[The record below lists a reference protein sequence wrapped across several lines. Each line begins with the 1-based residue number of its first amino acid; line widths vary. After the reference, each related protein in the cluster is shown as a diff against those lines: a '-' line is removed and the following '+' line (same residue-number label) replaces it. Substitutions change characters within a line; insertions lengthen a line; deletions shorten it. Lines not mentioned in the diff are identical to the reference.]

1 MKLFNIKLIIT
12 SILIMN
18 IHADETLDSYQIELL
33 IFKHNNDSESEVFTE
48 QFIKPEGEHI
58 GFRDVDLYMNKGSFD
73 IKETNNFFQQ
83 LLSNITINKKKPT
96 ETQSPKIRTNPR
108 KWFRKSDNLE
118 KLKKFK
124 SKLES
129 SGDFIFLDSMSWQ
142 QNIPYKDESKYLTFN
157 NEDYGFYL
165 NLYRNRYLHADLKS
179 YLGFFDKKN
188 NNLDLNTDKYIE
200 ELDAK
205 AFSESNINDTD
216 LDLDIN
222 LSLNKNNEFVEIT
235 STLNRKN
242 NSEVISQKKPE
253 ALIYFIDEDRR
264 LFNEEIHYFDHPM
277 FGVLISISKIN

>member
-12 SILIMN
+12 SILIIN

-33 IFKHNNDSESEVFTE
+33 IFKHNNNNESEVFTD

-73 IKETNNFFQQ
+73 IKQTNNFFQQ
-83 LLSNITINKKKPT
+83 LLSNISINKKKSI
-96 ETQSPKIRTNPR
+96 ETKSPRITTNPR

-124 SKLES
+124 SKLET

-157 NEDYGFYL
+157 NGDYGFYL

-179 YLGFFDKKN
+179 YLGFVDKKN

-205 AFSESNINDTD
+205 TFSESNNNDI
-216 LDLDIN
+216 DLDIN

-235 STLNRKN
+235 STPNRKQ
-242 NSEVISQKKPE
+242 NSETISQNKSE

>member
-12 SILIMN
+12 SILIIN

-33 IFKHNNDSESEVFTE
+33 IFKHNNNNESEVFTD

-73 IKETNNFFQQ
+73 IKQTNNFFQQ
-83 LLSNITINKKKPT
+83 LLSNISIDKKKSI
-96 ETQSPKIRTNPR
+96 ETQSPRIKTNPR

-124 SKLES
+124 SKLET

-157 NEDYGFYL
+157 NGDYGFYL

-179 YLGFFDKKN
+179 YLGFVDKKN

-205 AFSESNINDTD
+205 TFFESNNNDI
-216 LDLDIN
+216 DLDIN

-235 STLNRKN
+235 STPNRKQ
-242 NSEVISQKKPE
+242 NSETISQNKSE

>member
-33 IFKHNNDSESEVFTE
+33 IFKHNNNNESEVFTD

-73 IKETNNFFQQ
+73 IKQTNNFFQQ
-83 LLSNITINKKKPT
+83 LLSNISINKKKSI
-96 ETQSPKIRTNPR
+96 ETKSPRITTNPR

-124 SKLES
+124 SKLET

-157 NEDYGFYL
+157 NGDYGFYL

-179 YLGFFDKKN
+179 YLGFVDKKN

-205 AFSESNINDTD
+205 TFSESNNNDI
-216 LDLDIN
+216 DLDIN

-235 STLNRKN
+235 STPNRKQ
-242 NSEVISQKKPE
+242 NSETISQNKSE

>member
-12 SILIMN
+12 SILIIN

-33 IFKHNNDSESEVFTE
+33 IFKHNNNNESEVFTD
-48 QFIKPEGEHI
+48 QFIKPQGEHI

-73 IKETNNFFQQ
+73 IKQTNNFFQQ
-83 LLSNITINKKKPT
+83 LLSNISIDKKKPI
-96 ETQSPKIRTNPR
+96 ETQSPRIKTNPR

-124 SKLES
+124 SKLEA

-157 NEDYGFYL
+157 NGDYGFYL

-179 YLGFFDKKN
+179 YLGFVDKKN

-200 ELDAK
+200 ELAAK
-205 AFSESNINDTD
+205 TFSKSNINDI
-216 LDLDIN
+216 DLDIN

-235 STLNRKN
+235 STPNRKQ
-242 NSEVISQKKPE
+242 NSETISQNKSE

>member
-1 MKLFNIKLIIT
+1 MKLFNIKLVLT

-33 IFKHNNDSESEVFTE
+33 IFKHINNNESEVFTD

-73 IKETNNFFQQ
+73 IKQTNNFFQQ
-83 LLSNITINKKKPT
+83 LLSNISINKKKSI
-96 ETQSPKIRTNPR
+96 ETKSPRTTTNPR

-124 SKLES
+124 SKLET

-179 YLGFFDKKN
+179 YLGFLDKKN
-188 NNLDLNTDKYIE
+188 INLNFNTDKYIE

-205 AFSESNINDTD
+205 AFSESKINDID
-216 LDLDIN
+216 LNIN

-235 STLNRKN
+235 STPNRKQ
-242 NSEVISQKKPE
+242 NSETISQNKSE

>member
-12 SILIMN
+12 SILIIN

-33 IFKHNNDSESEVFTE
+33 IFKHNNNNESEVFTD
-48 QFIKPEGEHI
+48 QFIKPQGEHI
-58 GFRDVDLYMNKGSFD
+58 GFKDVDLYMNKGSFD
-73 IKETNNFFQQ
+73 IKQTNNFFQQ
-83 LLSNITINKKKPT
+83 LLSNISINKKKSI
-96 ETQSPKIRTNPR
+96 ETKSPRITTNPR

-124 SKLES
+124 SKLET

-157 NEDYGFYL
+157 NGDYGFYL

-179 YLGFFDKKN
+179 YLGFVDKKN

-200 ELDAK
+200 ELAAK
-205 AFSESNINDTD
+205 TFSESNNNDIN
-216 LDLDIN
+216 LDIN

-235 STLNRKN
+235 STPNRKQ
-242 NSEVISQKKPE
+242 NSETISQNKSE

>member
-12 SILIMN
+12 SILIIN

-33 IFKHNNDSESEVFTE
+33 IFKHNNNNESEVFTD
-48 QFIKPEGEHI
+48 QFIKPQGEHI

-73 IKETNNFFQQ
+73 IKQTNNFFQQ
-83 LLSNITINKKKPT
+83 LLSNISIDKKKPI
-96 ETQSPKIRTNPR
+96 ETQSPRIKTNPR

-124 SKLES
+124 SKLEA

-157 NEDYGFYL
+157 NGDYGFYL

-179 YLGFFDKKN
+179 YLGFVDKKN

-200 ELDAK
+200 ELAAK
-205 AFSESNINDTD
+205 TFSESNNNDI
-216 LDLDIN
+216 DLDIN

-235 STLNRKN
+235 STPNRKQ
-242 NSEVISQKKPE
+242 NSETISQNKSE

>member
-1 MKLFNIKLIIT
+1 
-12 SILIMN
+12 MN
-18 IHADETLDSYQIELL
+18 IHADETLNSYQIELL
-33 IFKHNNDSESEVFTE
+33 IFKHNNNNESEVFID

-73 IKETNNFFQQ
+73 IKQTNNFFQQ
-83 LLSNITINKKKPT
+83 LLSNISINKKKPI
-96 ETQSPKIRTNPR
+96 ETKSPRIITNPR

-142 QNIPYKDESKYLTFN
+142 QNIPYIDESKYLTFN
-157 NEDYGFYL
+157 NGDYGFYL

-179 YLGFFDKKN
+179 YLGFVDKKN

-205 AFSESNINDTD
+205 TFFESNNNDI
-216 LDLDIN
+216 DLDIN

-235 STLNRKN
+235 STPTPNRKN
-242 NSEVISQKKPE
+242 NLGAISQNKSE

>member
-12 SILIMN
+12 SILIIN

-33 IFKHNNDSESEVFTE
+33 IFKHNNNNESEVFID

-73 IKETNNFFQQ
+73 IKQTNNFFQQ
-83 LLSNITINKKKPT
+83 LLSNISINKKKPI
-96 ETQSPKIRTNPR
+96 ETQSLRITNPQ

-142 QNIPYKDESKYLTFN
+142 QNIPYKHESKYLTFN

-179 YLGFFDKKN
+179 YLGFLDKKN

-205 AFSESNINDTD
+205 AFSKSNINDI
-216 LDLDIN
+216 DLDIN

-235 STLNRKN
+235 STPNRKN
-242 NSEVISQKKPE
+242 NLGVISQNKSE

>member
-12 SILIMN
+12 SILIIN

-33 IFKHNNDSESEVFTE
+33 IFKHNNNNESEVFTD

-58 GFRDVDLYMNKGSFD
+58 GFRDVDLYMNKSSFD
-73 IKETNNFFQQ
+73 IKQTNNFFQQ
-83 LLSNITINKKKPT
+83 LLSNISINKKKSI
-96 ETQSPKIRTNPR
+96 ETKSPRITTNPR

-124 SKLES
+124 SKLET

-157 NEDYGFYL
+157 NGDYGFYL

-179 YLGFFDKKN
+179 YLGFVDKKN

-205 AFSESNINDTD
+205 TFFESNNNDI
-216 LDLDIN
+216 DLDIN

-235 STLNRKN
+235 STPNRKQ
-242 NSEVISQKKPE
+242 NSETISQNKSE

>member
-1 MKLFNIKLIIT
+1 
-12 SILIMN
+12 MN

-33 IFKHNNDSESEVFTE
+33 IFKHNNNNESEVFID

-73 IKETNNFFQQ
+73 IKQTNNFFQQ
-83 LLSNITINKKKPT
+83 LLSNISINKKKPI
-96 ETQSPKIRTNPR
+96 EPQSPRITTNPR

-179 YLGFFDKKN
+179 YLGFLDKKN

-205 AFSESNINDTD
+205 AFSESNINDI
-216 LDLDIN
+216 DLDIN

-235 STLNRKN
+235 STPNRKN
-242 NSEVISQKKPE
+242 NLGVISQNKSE

>member
-12 SILIMN
+12 SILIIN

-33 IFKHNNDSESEVFTE
+33 IFKHNNNNESEVFTD

-58 GFRDVDLYMNKGSFD
+58 GFRDVDLYMNKSSFD
-73 IKETNNFFQQ
+73 IKQTNNFFQQ
-83 LLSNITINKKKPT
+83 LLSNISINKKKSI
-96 ETQSPKIRTNPR
+96 ETKSPRITTNPR

-157 NEDYGFYL
+157 NGDYGFYL

-179 YLGFFDKKN
+179 YLGFVDKKN

-205 AFSESNINDTD
+205 TFFESNNNDI
-216 LDLDIN
+216 DLDIN

-235 STLNRKN
+235 STPNRKQ
-242 NSEVISQKKPE
+242 NSETISQNKSE

>member
-1 MKLFNIKLIIT
+1 
-12 SILIMN
+12 MN

-33 IFKHNNDSESEVFTE
+33 IFKHNNDSESEVFTD

-73 IKETNNFFQQ
+73 IKQTNNFFQQ
-83 LLSNITINKKKPT
+83 LLSNISINKKKPI
-96 ETQSPKIRTNPR
+96 ETQSPRITTNPR
-108 KWFRKSDNLE
+108 KWFRKSDKLE

-179 YLGFFDKKN
+179 YLGFLDKKD
-188 NNLDLNTDKYIE
+188 NNLNLNTDNYIE

-205 AFSESNINDTD
+205 AFNKSNINKR
-216 LDLDIN
+216 DLDIN

-235 STLNRKN
+235 STPNRKN
-242 NSEVISQKKPE
+242 NSGAISENKSD

>member
-1 MKLFNIKLIIT
+1 M
-12 SILIMN
+12 
-18 IHADETLDSYQIELL
+18 
-33 IFKHNNDSESEVFTE
+33 IFKNNNNNESEVFSD

-58 GFRDVDLYMNKGSFD
+58 GFRDVDLYMNKSSFD
-73 IKETNNFFQQ
+73 IKQSDNFFQR
-83 LLSNITINKKKPT
+83 LLSNISINKKKPI
-96 ETQSPKIRTNPR
+96 ESKSSRNATNPR

-129 SGDFIFLDSMSWQ
+129 SDDFIFLDSMSWQ
-142 QNIPYKDESKYLTFN
+142 QNIPYKGESKYLTFN
-157 NEDYGFYL
+157 NENYGFYL

-179 YLGFFDKKN
+179 YLGLLVEKN
-188 NNLDLNTDKYIE
+188 NHINLNTDKYIE

-205 AFSESNINDTD
+205 AINESKSNNID
-216 LDLDIN
+216 LDLN
-222 LSLNKNNEFVEIT
+222 LSLNENNEFVKIT
-235 STLNRKN
+235 SKPNRKKDLESLSHN
-242 NSEVISQKKPE
+242 KSE

>member
-18 IHADETLDSYQIELL
+18 INANESLNSYQIELL
-33 IFKHNNDSESEVFTE
+33 IFKHNNNNETEVFTD

-73 IKETNNFFQQ
+73 IKQTNNFFQQ
-83 LLSNITINKKKPT
+83 LLSNISINKKKPI
-96 ETQSPKIRTNPR
+96 ETKSPRITTNPR
-108 KWFRKSDNLE
+108 KWFRRSDNLE

-129 SGDFIFLDSMSWQ
+129 SDDFIFVDSMSWQ
-142 QNIPYKDESKYLTFN
+142 QNIPYKDESKYLTFS

-179 YLGFFDKKN
+179 YLGFLDKKN
-188 NNLDLNTDKYIE
+188 NNLNLNTDKYIE

-205 AFSESNINDTD
+205 AFNESNNNDM
-216 LDLDIN
+216 DLDIN

-235 STLNRKN
+235 STSTRKKN
-242 NSEVISQKKPE
+242 LETISQNKSE

>member
-33 IFKHNNDSESEVFTE
+33 IFKHNNNNESEVFKD

-73 IKETNNFFQQ
+73 IKQTNNFFQQ
-83 LLSNITINKKKPT
+83 LLSNISINKKKSI
-96 ETQSPKIRTNPR
+96 ETKSPRTTTNPR

-124 SKLES
+124 SKLET

-157 NEDYGFYL
+157 NGDYGFYL

-179 YLGFFDKKN
+179 YLGFVDKKN

-205 AFSESNINDTD
+205 TFFESNNNDI
-216 LDLDIN
+216 DLDIN

-235 STLNRKN
+235 STPNRKQ
-242 NSEVISQKKPE
+242 NSETISQNKSE

>member
-33 IFKHNNDSESEVFTE
+33 IFKHNNNNESEVFTD

-58 GFRDVDLYMNKGSFD
+58 GFRDVDLYMNKSSFD
-73 IKETNNFFQQ
+73 IKQTNNFFQQ
-83 LLSNITINKKKPT
+83 LLSNISINKKKSI
-96 ETQSPKIRTNPR
+96 ETKSPRTTTNPR

-124 SKLES
+124 SKLET

-157 NEDYGFYL
+157 NGDYGFYL

-179 YLGFFDKKN
+179 YLGFVDKKN

-205 AFSESNINDTD
+205 TFFESNNNDI
-216 LDLDIN
+216 DLDIN

-235 STLNRKN
+235 STPNRKQ
-242 NSEVISQKKPE
+242 NSETISQNKSE

>member
-33 IFKHNNDSESEVFTE
+33 IFKHNNNDESEVFID

-73 IKETNNFFQQ
+73 IKQTNNFFQQ
-83 LLSNITINKKKPT
+83 LLSNISINKKKPI
-96 ETQSPKIRTNPR
+96 ETQSLRITNPQ

-179 YLGFFDKKN
+179 YLGFLDKKN

-205 AFSESNINDTD
+205 AFSESNINDI
-216 LDLDIN
+216 DLDIN

-235 STLNRKN
+235 STPNRKN
-242 NSEVISQKKPE
+242 NSGAISQDKTE

>member
-33 IFKHNNDSESEVFTE
+33 IFKHNNNNESEVFID

-73 IKETNNFFQQ
+73 IKQTNNFFQQ
-83 LLSNITINKKKPT
+83 LLSNISINKKKSI
-96 ETQSPKIRTNPR
+96 ETKSPRITTNPR

-124 SKLES
+124 SKLET

-157 NEDYGFYL
+157 NGDYGFYL

-179 YLGFFDKKN
+179 YLGFVDKKN

-205 AFSESNINDTD
+205 TFSESNNNDI
-216 LDLDIN
+216 DLDIN

-235 STLNRKN
+235 STPNRKQ
-242 NSEVISQKKPE
+242 NSETISQNKSE
-253 ALIYFIDEDRR
+253 TLIYFIDEDRR
-264 LFNEEIHYFDHPM
+264 LFNEEIHYFDHPR
-277 FGVLISISKIN
+277 FGVLLSISKIN

>member
-1 MKLFNIKLIIT
+1 MKLFNIKLVLT

-33 IFKHNNDSESEVFTE
+33 IFKHKNTNESEVFID
-48 QFIKPEGEHI
+48 QFIKPEGEYI
-58 GFRDVDLYMNKGSFD
+58 GFRDVNLYMNKGSFD
-73 IKETNNFFQQ
+73 IKQTNNFFQQ
-83 LLSNITINKKKPT
+83 LLSNISINKKKSI
-96 ETQSPKIRTNPR
+96 ETKSPRTTTNPR

-124 SKLES
+124 SKLET

-179 YLGFFDKKN
+179 YLGFVDKKN

-205 AFSESNINDTD
+205 TFFESNNNDI
-216 LDLDIN
+216 DLDIN

-235 STLNRKN
+235 STPNRKQ
-242 NSEVISQKKPE
+242 NSETISQNKSE

>member
-12 SILIMN
+12 SILIIN

-33 IFKHNNDSESEVFTE
+33 IFKHNNNNESEVFTD

-58 GFRDVDLYMNKGSFD
+58 GFRDVDLYMNKSSFD
-73 IKETNNFFQQ
+73 IKQTNNFFQQ
-83 LLSNITINKKKPT
+83 LLSNISINKKKSI
-96 ETQSPKIRTNPR
+96 ETKSPRTTTNPR

-124 SKLES
+124 SKLET

-157 NEDYGFYL
+157 NGDYGFYL

-179 YLGFFDKKN
+179 YLGFVDKKN

-200 ELDAK
+200 ELAAK
-205 AFSESNINDTD
+205 TFSESNNNDI
-216 LDLDIN
+216 DLDIN

-235 STLNRKN
+235 STPNRKQ
-242 NSEVISQKKPE
+242 NSETISQNKSE

>member
-12 SILIMN
+12 SILIIN

-33 IFKHNNDSESEVFTE
+33 IFKHNNNNESEVFID

-73 IKETNNFFQQ
+73 IKQTNNFFQQ
-83 LLSNITINKKKPT
+83 LLSNISINKKKSI
-96 ETQSPKIRTNPR
+96 ETKSPRIATNPR

-124 SKLES
+124 SKLET

-157 NEDYGFYL
+157 NGDYGFYL

-179 YLGFFDKKN
+179 YLGFVDKKN

-205 AFSESNINDTD
+205 TFFESNNNDI
-216 LDLDIN
+216 DLDIN

-235 STLNRKN
+235 STPNRKQ
-242 NSEVISQKKPE
+242 NSETISQNKSE

>member
-12 SILIMN
+12 SILIIN

-33 IFKHNNDSESEVFTE
+33 IFKHNNNNESEVFTD

-73 IKETNNFFQQ
+73 IKQTNNFFQQ
-83 LLSNITINKKKPT
+83 LLSNISINKKKSI
-96 ETQSPKIRTNPR
+96 ETKSPRITTNPR

-124 SKLES
+124 SKLET

-157 NEDYGFYL
+157 NGDYGFYL

-179 YLGFFDKKN
+179 YLGFVDKKN

-205 AFSESNINDTD
+205 TFSESNNNDI
-216 LDLDIN
+216 DLDIN
-222 LSLNKNNEFVEIT
+222 LSLNKNNEFVEIPLT
-235 STLNRKN
+235 PNRKQ
-242 NSEVISQKKPE
+242 NSETISQNKSE

>member
-33 IFKHNNDSESEVFTE
+33 IFKHNNNNESEVFTD

-73 IKETNNFFQQ
+73 IKQTNNFFQQ
-83 LLSNITINKKKPT
+83 LLSNISINKKKSI
-96 ETQSPKIRTNPR
+96 ETKSPRTTTNPR

-157 NEDYGFYL
+157 NGDYGFYL

-179 YLGFFDKKN
+179 YLGFVDKKN

-205 AFSESNINDTD
+205 TFFESNNNDI
-216 LDLDIN
+216 DLDIN

-235 STLNRKN
+235 STPNRKQ
-242 NSEVISQKKPE
+242 NSETISQNKSE

>member
-33 IFKHNNDSESEVFTE
+33 IFKHNNNNESEVFTD

-73 IKETNNFFQQ
+73 IKQTNNFFQQ
-83 LLSNITINKKKPT
+83 LLSNISINKKKSI
-96 ETQSPKIRTNPR
+96 ETKSPRITTNPR

-124 SKLES
+124 SKLET

-142 QNIPYKDESKYLTFN
+142 QNIPNKDESKYLTFN
-157 NEDYGFYL
+157 NGAYGFYL

-179 YLGFFDKKN
+179 YLGFVDKKN

-205 AFSESNINDTD
+205 TFSESNNNDI
-216 LDLDIN
+216 DLDIN

-235 STLNRKN
+235 STPNRKQ
-242 NSEVISQKKPE
+242 NSETISQNKSE

>member
-12 SILIMN
+12 SILIIN

-33 IFKHNNDSESEVFTE
+33 IFKHNNNNESEVFKD

-73 IKETNNFFQQ
+73 IKQTNNFFQQ
-83 LLSNITINKKKPT
+83 LLSNISINKKKSI
-96 ETQSPKIRTNPR
+96 ETKSPRTTTNPR

-124 SKLES
+124 SKLET

-157 NEDYGFYL
+157 NGDYGFYL

-179 YLGFFDKKN
+179 YLGFVDKKN

-205 AFSESNINDTD
+205 TFFESNNNDI
-216 LDLDIN
+216 DLDIN

-235 STLNRKN
+235 STPNRKQ
-242 NSEVISQKKPE
+242 NSETISQNKSE

>member
-33 IFKHNNDSESEVFTE
+33 IFKHNNNNESEVFID

-73 IKETNNFFQQ
+73 IKQNNNFFQQ
-83 LLSNITINKKKPT
+83 LLSNISINKKKPI
-96 ETQSPKIRTNPR
+96 ETQSLRITNPQ

-179 YLGFFDKKN
+179 YLGFLDKKN
-188 NNLDLNTDKYIE
+188 NNLNLNTDKYIE

-205 AFSESNINDTD
+205 AFSESNINDI
-216 LDLDIN
+216 DLDIN

-235 STLNRKN
+235 STPNRKN
-242 NSEVISQKKPE
+242 NSGAISENKSD

>member
-33 IFKHNNDSESEVFTE
+33 IFKHNNNNESEVFKD

-58 GFRDVDLYMNKGSFD
+58 GFRDVDLYMNKSSFD
-73 IKETNNFFQQ
+73 IKQTNNFFQQ
-83 LLSNITINKKKPT
+83 LLSNISINKKKSI
-96 ETQSPKIRTNPR
+96 ETKSPRTTTNPR

-124 SKLES
+124 SKLET

-157 NEDYGFYL
+157 NGDYGFYL

-179 YLGFFDKKN
+179 YLGFVDKKN

-205 AFSESNINDTD
+205 TFFESNNNDI
-216 LDLDIN
+216 DLDIN

-235 STLNRKN
+235 STPNRKQ
-242 NSEVISQKKPE
+242 NSETISQNKSE

>member
-1 MKLFNIKLIIT
+1 MKLLNIKLIIT

-33 IFKHNNDSESEVFTE
+33 IFKHNNNNESEVFID

-58 GFRDVDLYMNKGSFD
+58 GFRDVDLYMNKGSYD
-73 IKETNNFFQQ
+73 IKQSNNFFQQ
-83 LLSNITINKKKPT
+83 LLSNISINKKKPI
-96 ETQSPKIRTNPR
+96 EPQSTRITTNPR

-124 SKLES
+124 SKIEFS
-129 SGDFIFLDSMSWQ
+129 DDFIFLDSMSWQ

-179 YLGFFDKKN
+179 YLGFLNKKN
-188 NNLDLNTDKYIE
+188 NNLKFNTDKYIE

-205 AFSESNINDTD
+205 AF
-216 LDLDIN
+216 LN
-222 LSLNKNNEFVEIT
+222 L
-235 STLNRKN
+235 TL
-242 NSEVISQKKPE
+242 
-253 ALIYFIDEDRR
+253 
-264 LFNEEIHYFDHPM
+264 M
-277 FGVLISISKIN
+277 T

>member
-12 SILIMN
+12 SILIIN
-18 IHADETLDSYQIELL
+18 IYADETLDSYQIELL
-33 IFKHNNDSESEVFTE
+33 IFKHNNNNESEVFTD

-58 GFRDVDLYMNKGSFD
+58 GFRDVDLYMNKSSFD
-73 IKETNNFFQQ
+73 IKQTNNFFQQ
-83 LLSNITINKKKPT
+83 LLSNISINKKKSI
-96 ETQSPKIRTNPR
+96 ETKSPRITTNPR

-124 SKLES
+124 SKLET
-129 SGDFIFLDSMSWQ
+129 SGNFIFLDSMSWQ

-157 NEDYGFYL
+157 NGDYGFYL

-179 YLGFFDKKN
+179 YLGFVDKKN

-205 AFSESNINDTD
+205 TFFESNNNDI
-216 LDLDIN
+216 DLDIN

-235 STLNRKN
+235 STPNRKQ
-242 NSEVISQKKPE
+242 NSETISQNKSE

>member
-33 IFKHNNDSESEVFTE
+33 IFKHNNNNESEVFID

-73 IKETNNFFQQ
+73 IKQTNNFFQQ
-83 LLSNITINKKKPT
+83 LLSNISINKKKPI
-96 ETQSPKIRTNPR
+96 ETQSLRITNPQ

-179 YLGFFDKKN
+179 YLGFLDKKN
-188 NNLDLNTDKYIE
+188 NSLDLNTDKYIE

-205 AFSESNINDTD
+205 AFSESNINDI
-216 LDLDIN
+216 DLDIN

-235 STLNRKN
+235 STPNRKN
-242 NSEVISQKKPE
+242 NLGVISQNKSE

>member
-12 SILIMN
+12 SILIIN

-33 IFKHNNDSESEVFTE
+33 IFKHINNNESEVFTD

-73 IKETNNFFQQ
+73 IKQTNNFFQQ
-83 LLSNITINKKKPT
+83 LLSNISINKKKPI
-96 ETQSPKIRTNPR
+96 ETQSLRISNPK

-124 SKLES
+124 SKLET

-157 NEDYGFYL
+157 NGDYGFYL

-179 YLGFFDKKN
+179 YLGFVDKKN

-205 AFSESNINDTD
+205 TFFESNNNDI
-216 LDLDIN
+216 DLDIN

-235 STLNRKN
+235 STPNRKQ
-242 NSEVISQKKPE
+242 NSETISQNKSE

>member
-33 IFKHNNDSESEVFTE
+33 IFKHNNNNESEVFID

-58 GFRDVDLYMNKGSFD
+58 GFRDVDLYLNKGSFD
-73 IKETNNFFQQ
+73 IKQTNNFFQQ
-83 LLSNITINKKKPT
+83 LLSNISINKKKPI
-96 ETQSPKIRTNPR
+96 ETQSLKIKTNPQ

-142 QNIPYKDESKYLTFN
+142 QNIPYKNESKYLTYN
-157 NEDYGFYL
+157 NEDYGFFL

-179 YLGFFDKKN
+179 YLGFLNKKN
-188 NNLDLNTDKYIE
+188 SNLDLNTDKYIE

-205 AFSESNINDTD
+205 AFSKSNINDI
-216 LDLDIN
+216 DLDIN
-222 LSLNKNNEFVEIT
+222 LTLNKNNEFIEIT
-235 STLNRKN
+235 SSSNRKN
-242 NSEVISQKKPE
+242 NLETISQNKSE